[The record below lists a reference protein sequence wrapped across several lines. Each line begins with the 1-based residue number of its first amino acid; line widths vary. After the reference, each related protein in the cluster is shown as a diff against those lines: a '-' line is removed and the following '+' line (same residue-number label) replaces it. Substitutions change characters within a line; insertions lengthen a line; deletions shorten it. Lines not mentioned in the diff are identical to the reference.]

1 MPTEGVYRTEGR
13 VTATAFPLTSTDVP
27 VSPPRE
33 ARSTDV
39 AVGRITYTTQM
50 LIGAILMTATIIG
63 AVYGLTGGIRE
74 SQLRTE
80 SDMRDLRTRMEYQ
93 QRVNEADARAQ
104 GVVFDNM
111 KTTVEQL
118 RAQVQ
123 LLQLQYAEI
132 NKQIRQR

>member
-1 MPTEGVYRTEGR
+1 MTSVPTAIPFRSDVALAIEEP
-13 VTATAFPLTSTDVP
+13 VT
-27 VSPPRE
+27 PPRE
-33 ARSTDV
+33 ARSTD
-39 AVGRITYTTQM
+39 ASRLTFPTQM
-50 LIGAILMTATIIG
+50 MIGCIVMTAAIIG
-63 AVYGLTGGIRE
+63 SVYGLTGGIRE

-104 GVVFDNM
+104 TVVFDNM

-118 RAQVQ
+118 RSQVQ
-123 LLQLQYAEI
+123 LLQLQYAEL

>member
-1 MPTEGVYRTEGR
+1 MRGSDGVAVHTFEDPVI
-13 VTATAFPLTSTDVP
+13 VT
-27 VSPPRE
+27 PRE
-33 ARSTDV
+33 ARSTDADRV
-39 AVGRITYTTQM
+39 TFTGRM
-50 LIGAILMTATIIG
+50 LIGAVVMTGSIIG
-63 AVYGLTGGIRE
+63 SVYGLTGGIRE

-104 GVVFDNM
+104 TVVFDNM

-123 LLQLQYAEI
+123 LLQLQYAEL